1 MPASPDFGH
10 VLIMDEK
17 TFIIQPD
24 PDAPGLSVSIYGV
37 DASGAPVQLPV
48 VTEKPVTLFLNKQEI
63 VTSMTLGD
71 WVAELA
77 VGYFLNQNMLAP
89 DDEIIGI
96 DEVPRAPERDPFE
109 PHQPLLKR
117 EASSS

>member
-1 MPASPDFGH
+1 
-10 VLIMDEK
+10 MDK
-17 TFIIQPD
+17 KSFIIQQD
-24 PDAPGLSVSIYGV
+24 PDAPGLSGSIDGV
-37 DASGAPVQLPV
+37 DASGAPVKLLV

-89 DDEIIGI
+89 NDEIIGA
-96 DEVPRAPERDPFE
+96 DSRARIHGWRRRLDTG
-109 PHQPLLKR
+109 
-117 EASSS
+117 